1 MAEPVRVG
9 LIGCGGIATA
19 HLRGYQALPELGR
32 VVAACD
38 TVADSARKRA
48 EETGAE
54 AFTDYRA
61 VLARPDIEA
70 VDLCLP
76 HDLHEPVAREAA
88 AAGKHV
94 LVEKPIARNLAE
106 ADRMIAACAAAGV
119 HLMVAHCQRFSAER
133 QTAKRLVDEGVIG
146 RIYMMRT
153 DHNQWVD
160 YPPGHWINDPEKLGG
175 GGIAG
180 SGVHHLDTL
189 RWFCGEVQRVSA
201 GLTRSGQTARSAEDG
216 GVVLLEHAGG
226 AVSELALSWTTHRF
240 PWYESFW
247 IYGTEGIIHNVGG
260 LYLFRGKPRQ
270 GEFERVSTDHDDM
283 AGFREEIRHFLTCV
297 RTGQRP
303 RMPGE
308 EARAALE
315 LVLASYRSSERGEKV
330 ALPLETRAAPNN

>member
-1 MAEPVRVG
+1 MAEPVRVA

-19 HLRGYQALPELGR
+19 HLRGYAALPELGR
-32 VVAACD
+32 VVVACD
-38 TVADSARKRA
+38 SNAESARQRA
-48 EETGAE
+48 EETGAL
-54 AFTDYRA
+54 ACFDYREA
-61 VLARPDIEA
+61 LAREEVEA

-76 HDLHEPVAREAA
+76 HDLHEPVARAAA

-94 LVEKPIARNLAE
+94 LVEKPIARNLPE

-119 HLMVAHCQRFSAER
+119 HLMVAHCQRFSADR
-133 QTAKRLVDEGVIG
+133 QTARRLVEDGALG
-146 RIYMMRT
+146 RVYLMRT

-189 RWFCGEVQRVSA
+189 RWFCGDVARVSA
-201 GLTRSGQTARSAEDG
+201 GLSRSGRTARTAEDA
-216 GVVLLEHAGG
+216 GVVLLEHENG
-226 AVSELALSWTTHRF
+226 AVSELVLSWTTQRF

-247 IYGTEGIIHNVGG
+247 IYGAEGVIHNVGG
-260 LYLFRGKPRQ
+260 LQMFRGTARQ
-270 GEFERVSTDHDDM
+270 GQFERVPTDHDD
-283 AGFREEIRHFLTCV
+283 AGGFREEIRHFLTCV
-297 RTGQRP
+297 RTGARP

-315 LVLASYRSSERGEKV
+315 LVLAAYRSAERGEKV
-330 ALPLETRAAPNN
+330 ALPIGAG